1 MPENPLC
8 SSSEGVV
15 PQGNVAEVPIA
26 IAADRCAEK
35 ITQLKLPALQPD
47 LNDSTEA
54 KPFVKWAGGKGQLL
68 PQLEPF
74 FPRTLDSYVEPF
86 VGGGAVFF
94 RLRERFPNTVAFLRD
109 SNAEL
114 INCYQTVRDNVE
126 GLMQRLDEHLRLFRA
141 DHERYFY
148 SVRGQHHLEDP
159 VSRASRLIFLN
170 KTCYNGLWRVNARGQ
185 FNVPI
190 GSYQPD
196 KVSLYE
202 RGNLLAAC
210 KALQN
215 VDIAVQDFRET
226 LRAAPAEGFV
236 YVDPPY
242 DPISATANFS
252 SYTKELFGKEQ
263 QAELAALFAEAA
275 ERGVHLMLSNSDT
288 PLIRKLYENFQLLK
302 VKARRAVNSDGGKRG
317 LISEV
322 LVLSYPQPT

>member
-1 MPENPLC
+1 
-8 SSSEGVV
+8 
-15 PQGNVAEVPIA
+15 
-26 IAADRCAEK
+26 
-35 ITQLKLPALQPD
+35 
-47 LNDSTEA
+47 
-54 KPFVKWAGGKGQLL
+54 
-68 PQLEPF
+68 
-74 FPRTLDSYVEPF
+74 
-86 VGGGAVFF
+86 
-94 RLRERFPNTVAFLRD
+94 
-109 SNAEL
+109 
-114 INCYQTVRDNVE
+114 
-126 GLMQRLDEHLRLFRA
+126 LMERLDEHLRLFRA

-148 SVRGQHHLEDP
+148 SVRGQHHLEEP

-202 RGNLLAAC
+202 RGNLLAVC

-226 LRAAPAEGFV
+226 LRAAPAGAFV

-242 DPISATANFS
+242 DPISATASFT
-252 SYTKELFGKEQ
+252 SYTKELFGKEE

-288 PLIRKLYENFQLLK
+288 PLIRKLYENFQLLN
-302 VKARRAVNSDGGKRG
+302 VKARRAMNSDGAKRG
-317 LISEV
+317 LISEL